1 MNLVACFP
9 WLCAWDRVPM
19 KAVAISSLVS
29 TVDAVRIDEADESDG
44 SVLVTLMIFATGVA
58 LAAYLAACLV
68 RRETIEVKVCI
79 EVATQTEER
88 AEPSERIECIYVTSS
103 GEKFHF
109 SSGCH
114 GLRSRSS
121 PLRCYKPCKLCT
133 SGVGGVG

>member
-9 WLCAWDRVPM
+9 CLCAWDRVPM

-29 TVDAVRIDEADESDG
+29 TVGAVRIDETDESDG

-79 EVATQTEER
+79 EVAT
-88 AEPSERIECIYVTSS
+88 
-103 GEKFHF
+103 
-109 SSGCH
+109 
-114 GLRSRSS
+114 
-121 PLRCYKPCKLCT
+121 
-133 SGVGGVG
+133 

>member
-1 MNLVACFP
+1 MNLAACFP
-9 WLCAWDRVPM
+9 WLCAWDRAPM

-44 SVLVTLMIFATGVA
+44 SVLVTLMIFAIGVA
-58 LAAYLAACLV
+58 LAAYLASCLV
-68 RRETIEVKVCI
+68 RRETIEVKVCV

-109 SSGCH
+109 SSECH

-133 SGVGGVG
+133 SGVG